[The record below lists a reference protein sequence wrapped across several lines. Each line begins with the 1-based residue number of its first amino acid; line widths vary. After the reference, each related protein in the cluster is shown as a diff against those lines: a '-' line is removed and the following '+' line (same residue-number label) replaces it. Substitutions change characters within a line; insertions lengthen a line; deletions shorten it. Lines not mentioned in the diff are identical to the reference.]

1 MCIQSVD
8 LYARR
13 NVQMG
18 RSMSNVGIIGAGSWG
33 CALAKLLHNNGN
45 QVTVWSIMDDEI
57 SMLKKNHEH
66 KDKLPGVI
74 LPGFKAGS
82 QKNENDKQQE
92 YACQY
97 VFCGLVCGIFIGAVL
112 SGGQFHQYVG
122 GFV

>member
-57 SMLKKNHEH
+57 SMLKKTMSTR
-66 KDKLPGVI
+66 I
-74 LPGFKAGS
+74 SF
-82 QKNENDKQQE
+82 QE
-92 YACQY
+92 L
-97 VFCGLVCGIFIGAVL
+97 FCLMT
-112 SGGQFHQYVG
+112 
-122 GFV
+122 